1 MFYARGDVSGVKWKV
16 ESKVAGS
23 SEMNGWRRV
32 RLAVVAFGLGAMLSG
47 CGIFGCS
54 GAASNG
60 GFLGGC
66 GAGMRF

>member
-1 MFYARGDVSGVKWKV
+1 MKWKV

-23 SEMNGWRRV
+23 SEMNGWRRA
-32 RLAVVAFGLGAMLSG
+32 RMAVVALGLAAMLSG
-47 CGIFGCS
+47 CSIFGCG

-60 GFLGGC
+60 GFFGGC